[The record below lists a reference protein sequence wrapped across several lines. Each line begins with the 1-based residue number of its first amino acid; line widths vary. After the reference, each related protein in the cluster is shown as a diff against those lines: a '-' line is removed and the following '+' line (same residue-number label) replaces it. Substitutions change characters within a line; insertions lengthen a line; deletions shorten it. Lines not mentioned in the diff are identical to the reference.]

1 MATRDITTVVENAL
15 DDAVVYPFFAVELIF
30 DSGPLRLWT
39 GVGEATIDGDTYVG
53 TGNLLSISSIEETT
67 ELAVRGATIT
77 LSGIP
82 SEVISLALQSAYQ
95 GRVCN
100 IYFGVLTE
108 DYYSV
113 GGSYPGLILDFVA
126 EYYDTSGEAYLASLT
141 QIFSGYM
148 DEMNI
153 EETPETSTIELKVEN
168 KLIDLERARTRRYTS
183 AYQKSVYPGDLGLD
197 FVESLQDK
205 KVVWGRGG

>member
-1 MATRDITTVVENAL
+1 MATRDISAAVQGNLE
-15 DDAVVYPFFAVELIF
+15 DDVVYPFFALELEF

-39 GVGEATIDGDTYVG
+39 GAGTLVFEGVSYTG
-53 TGNLLSISSIEETT
+53 TGNLLDVSSIEETT
-67 ELAVRGATIT
+67 EIAVRGATIT
-77 LSGIP
+77 LSGMP
-82 SEVISLALQSAYQ
+82 SEVISLALQSPYQ
-95 GRVCN
+95 GRVCK
-100 IYFGVLTE
+100 IYFGMFSKGNLQKE
-108 DYYSV
+108 DGAYILLED
-113 GGSYPGLILDFVA
+113 GGRIQLELQETG
-126 EYYDTSGEAYLASLT
+126 LT

-153 EETPETSTIELKVEN
+153 DEGPDSGTVELKVEN

-183 AYQKSVYPGDLGLD
+183 EYQKSVYPGDLGLD

>member
-15 DDAVVYPFFAVELIF
+15 DDAVVQPFFAIELIF

-39 GVGEATIDGDTYVG
+39 GIGEATIDGDTYVG
-53 TGNLLSISSIEETT
+53 TGNLLSVSAIEETT

-77 LSGIP
+77 LSGVP

-100 IYFGVLTE
+100 IYFGMVDGNT
-108 DYYSV
+108 YSN
-113 GGSYPGLILDFVA
+113 
-126 EYYDTSGEAYLASLT
+126 LT

-153 EETPETSTIELKVEN
+153 SESAETSSIELKVEN

-183 AYQKSVYPGDLGLD
+183 SYQESVYPGDLGFR
-197 FVESLQDK
+197 FVEDLQDK
-205 KVVWGRGG
+205 KVVWGRASS

>member
-1 MATRDITTVVENAL
+1 MATRDISTAIQNNLE
-15 DDAVVYPFFAVELIF
+15 DDVVYPFFAIELEF

-39 GVGEATIDGDTYVG
+39 GVGTLVFEGVSYTG
-53 TGNLLSISSIEETT
+53 TGNLLDVSSIEETT
-67 ELAVRGATIT
+67 EIAVRGATIT
-77 LSGIP
+77 LSGMP
-82 SEVISLALQSAYQ
+82 SEVISLALQSPYQ
-95 GRVCN
+95 GRVCK
-100 IYFGVLTE
+100 IYFGMFSKGSLQKE
-108 DYYSV
+108 DDTYILLED
-113 GGSYPGLILDFVA
+113 GGKIRLELQETG
-126 EYYDTSGEAYLASLT
+126 LT

-153 EETPETSTIELKVEN
+153 DEGPDYGTIELKVEN

-183 AYQKSVYPGDLGLD
+183 EYQKSVYPGDLGLD